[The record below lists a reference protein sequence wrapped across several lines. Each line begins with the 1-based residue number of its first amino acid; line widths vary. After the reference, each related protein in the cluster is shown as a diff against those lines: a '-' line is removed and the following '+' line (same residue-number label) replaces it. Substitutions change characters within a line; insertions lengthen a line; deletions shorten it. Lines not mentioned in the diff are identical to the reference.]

1 MTAIQTN
8 NFLLKQLDAL
18 IADEPNL
25 LANLSNASALLKE
38 HLSTINWVGFY
49 LYEKETDQLVL
60 GPFQGKVACVR
71 IDIGKGVCG
80 TAFQKKESILVP
92 DVLEFPGHI
101 FCFASSQSEL
111 VIPLISD
118 SGLMGVLDIDAP
130 IKNRFTEA
138 DRILMEEFCAI
149 LMNSTKNSNKEIDF
163 YTN

>member
-1 MTAIQTN
+1 MEN
-8 NFLLKQLDAL
+8 NVSQELILKHIEGLVK
-18 IADEPNL
+18 DEPNWV
-25 LANLSNASALLKE
+25 ANLSNAAALLNE
-38 HLSTINWVGFY
+38 SLDHINWVGFY

-80 TAFQKKESILVP
+80 TSFQKKESILVP

-101 FCFASSQSEL
+101 FCDAASQSEL